1 MPNGKSQP
9 PATALILIDHGSR
22 LDEANRIV
30 EALADRLRE
39 RGDYPIVE
47 AAHMEIASPSLSE
60 AFTKCVEQG
69 AARVV
74 VVPYFLGPGNHVTGD
89 IPRLAAEA
97 AANHDGVEYVVAGP
111 LGLDDRLLET
121 ALDRAAEALE

>member
-1 MPNGKSQP
+1 MPSGKSQR
-9 PATALILIDHGSR
+9 PATALILVDHGSR
-22 LDEANRIV
+22 LTESNRIV
-30 EALADRLRE
+30 EALAERLRE

-60 AFTKCVEQG
+60 SFAKCVEPG

-89 IPRLAAEA
+89 IPRLAGEA
-97 AANHDGVEYVVAGP
+97 AANHGGVDYVVAGP
-111 LGLDDRLLET
+111 LGLDDRLLAT
-121 ALDRAAEALE
+121 ALDRAAEALK